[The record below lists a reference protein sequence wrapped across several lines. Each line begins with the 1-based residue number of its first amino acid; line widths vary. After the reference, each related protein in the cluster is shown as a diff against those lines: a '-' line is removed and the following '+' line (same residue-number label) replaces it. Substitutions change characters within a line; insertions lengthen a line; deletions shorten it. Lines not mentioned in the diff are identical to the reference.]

1 MCSWFVVGVY
11 KTNKERVLWAKGTR
25 ESPKGNKGTREQGPR
40 EQGNKGTR
48 EQGNKGTRE
57 QGNKYCGPR
66 EQGNKGTN
74 KEQGRVLKSSSLKAV
89 VIKS

>member
-25 ESPKGNKGTREQGPR
+25 ESPKGNKGTREQGNKGTR
-40 EQGNKGTR
+40 AKGTR

-57 QGNKYCGPR
+57 QGNKGTSTVG
-66 EQGNKGTN
+66 QGNKGTRELIRN
-74 KEQGRVLKSSSLKAV
+74 KGES
-89 VIKS
+89 

>member
-25 ESPKGNKGTREQGPR
+25 ESPK
-40 EQGNKGTR
+40 GNKGTR

>member
-25 ESPKGNKGTREQGPR
+25 ESPKGNKGTREQG
-40 EQGNKGTR
+40 
-48 EQGNKGTRE
+48 NKGTRE

-66 EQGNKGTN
+66 GQGNKGTN
-74 KEQGRVLKSSSLKAV
+74 KEQGRVLKSSSLK

>member
-1 MCSWFVVGVY
+1 MVFIRLIRNEYC
-11 KTNKERVLWAKGTR
+11 
-25 ESPKGNKGTREQGPR
+25 GPR
-40 EQGNKGTR
+40 EQGRVLKGTR